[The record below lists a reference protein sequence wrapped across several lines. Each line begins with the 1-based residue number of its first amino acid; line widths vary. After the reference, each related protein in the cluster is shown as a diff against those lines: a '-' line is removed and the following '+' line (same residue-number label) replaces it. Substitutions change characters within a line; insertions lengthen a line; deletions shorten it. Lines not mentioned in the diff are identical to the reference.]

1 MIGFPYIYIS
11 KDSPGAKMCVMEGN
25 PSFRVMTQLDPS
37 LSMWFSDHL
46 KNLRRRRCGDDDD
59 DDDDAPAEEKK
70 HACLYA
76 CTALHSPTWHVQ
88 QNMQP
93 ILHACICP

>member
-46 KNLRRRRCGDDDD
+46 KNLVRR
-59 DDDDAPAEEKK
+59 
-70 HACLYA
+70 
-76 CTALHSPTWHVQ
+76 
-88 QNMQP
+88 
-93 ILHACICP
+93 